1 MIRAAHPHEIALLPQ
16 IENSA
21 DLRYRRAGLDLV
33 VRMPAHSI
41 ASLERGRRRGLLWVA
56 TSPLNR
62 VVGFALTDIV
72 GNVAW
77 IDQLTVLDRWQ
88 GRGIGA
94 ALIDRSAETARRRGF
109 DAIHLTTY
117 RNVGWNKPFYQRRGF
132 AEVPRGDFTPALRR
146 QYLFEIRLGHPVW
159 QRALMVR

>member
-16 IENSA
+16 IENAA

-33 VRMPAHSI
+33 VRMPAHSV
-41 ASLERGRRRGLLWVA
+41 ASLERGHRRGLLWVA
-56 TSPLNR
+56 SSPINR
-62 VVGFALTDIV
+62 VVGFALMDIA
-72 GNVAW
+72 GDIAW

-94 ALIDRSAETARRRGF
+94 ALIDRSAATARQRGHE
-109 DAIHLTTY
+109 AIYLTTY
-117 RNVGWNKPFYQRRGF
+117 RNVGWNKPFYERRGF
-132 AEVPRGDFTPALRR
+132 TEVPRGDFSPTLRG
-146 QYLFEIRLGHPVW
+146 QFLSEIRLGHPVW